1 LEDFDFLRYVT
12 IGQYLPGDS
21 IVHRLDPRTKLSVFI
36 FLTLATTFSLSYT
49 ANAILV
55 LVSLGLVL
63 LAQIPLRY
71 IVSGLRPAI
80 PLIVALAIL
89 QLLFYGDAY
98 VPYGAQSVTLF
109 RWGWIHVT
117 NGSVQLVVVSLL
129 RFVVLLFLTSLL
141 TNTTTLT
148 GLTHGVEAMLR
159 PFARLGLPAH
169 ELSLVMTVALRFVPL
184 LAEQLEI
191 ILKAQASRGADVA
204 RQGKLRFWSTAR
216 QVAVLI
222 VPLFVD
228 AFRRAEDLIL
238 AMQARCYVGGRGR
251 GSYVRLRFAPADYIA
266 YAGGLLFAAAMLALR
281 SYFPI

>member
-1 LEDFDFLRYVT
+1 MEDFELLRYVT
-12 IGQYLPGDS
+12 VGQYLPGDS
-21 IVHRLDPRTKLSVFI
+21 VVHRLDPRTKLSVFV
-36 FLTLATTFSLSYT
+36 FLTLAATFSLSYT
-49 ANAILV
+49 ASVILV
-55 LVSLGLVL
+55 LVTLGLVL
-63 LAQIPLRY
+63 LARIPLGY
-71 IVSGLRPAI
+71 IFAGLTPAV
-80 PLIVALAIL
+80 PLIVALAVL
-89 QLLFYGDAY
+89 QLLFYGTAY
-98 VPYGAQSVTLF
+98 TPYGAETVTLF
-109 RWGWIHVT
+109 RWGWIHIT
-117 NGSVQLVVVSLL
+117 NGSVQLVIVSML

-169 ELSLVMTVALRFVPL
+169 ELSLVATVALRFVPL

-191 ILKAQASRGADVA
+191 ILKAQASRGANIA
-204 RQGKLRFWSTAR
+204 HQGKLRFLSTAR

-251 GSYVRLRFAPADYIA
+251 SSYVRLCFAHADYVA
-266 YAGGLLFAAAMLALR
+266 YAAGLLFAVVMLALR
-281 SYFPI
+281 NRFPI

>member
-1 LEDFDFLRYVT
+1 MEDFELLKYVT

-21 IVHRLDPRTKLSVFI
+21 VVHRLDPRTKLSAFL

-49 ANAILV
+49 ANAIMV
-55 LVSLGLVL
+55 LVTLGLVL
-63 LAQIPLRY
+63 LAGIPLRY
-71 IVSGLRPAI
+71 ILSGLRPALPI
-80 PLIVALAIL
+80 IVVLAVL
-89 QLLFYGDAY
+89 QLLFYGTAY
-98 VPYGAQSVTLF
+98 TPYGAETRTLL
-109 RWGWIHVT
+109 RWGWIHIT
-117 NGSVQLVVVSLL
+117 NGSVQLVIVSML

-159 PFARLGLPAH
+159 PFARIGLPAH
-169 ELSLVMTVALRFVPL
+169 ELSLVATIALRFVPL

-191 ILKAQASRGADVA
+191 ILKAQASRGASIA
-204 RQGKLRFWSTAR
+204 HQGRLRFVSTAR

-238 AMQARCYVGGRGR
+238 AMQARCYIGGRGR
-251 GSYVRLRFAPADYIA
+251 SSYVRLRVARADYVA
-266 YAGGLLFAAAMLALR
+266 YAAGLLFAAVMLVLR
-281 SYFPI
+281 NRFPI